1 MRTTTVYIATSLD
14 GYIATADGGLDW
26 LNAVPNPDGSDYG
39 YAKFIKNID
48 AILMGRNTFEVVRG
62 FGEWSYT
69 TPVIVLSHSLKHLPD
84 ELEGK
89 VTIASGS
96 PAELLAQCEA
106 RGLHHLYIDGGQTI
120 QAFLQADLVDNLI
133 ITRLPILLGGG
144 IPLFGE
150 IPQQLALTHIATE
163 SFSNGLVQSTYRR
176 TKG

>member
-1 MRTTTVYIATSLD
+1 MSTTTVYIATSLD
-14 GYIATADGGLDW
+14 GYIATTDGGLDW

-39 YAKFIKNID
+39 YAEFIKDID

-62 FGEWSYT
+62 FGAWSYT
-69 TPVIVLSHSLKHLPD
+69 KPVIVLSHSLKHLPD
-84 ELEGK
+84 DLEGK

-96 PAELLAQCEA
+96 PTELLAQCEA
-106 RGLHHLYIDGGQTI
+106 RGLSNLYIDGGQTI

-133 ITRLPILLGGG
+133 ITRVPILLGGG

-150 IPQQLALTHIATE
+150 LAQPLPLTHIATE

-176 TKG
+176 A